1 MLFSFRILCVLV
13 FLAHATYTVAAEKVQ
28 HTSAHTIAAPKVIVG
43 DLKLSEDY
51 YKTFYGM
58 QAHSTIDTYVDEFEE
73 TLLVDVNGT
82 LLALYKV
89 VPSVEMPLK
98 KSQHPVVLFNT
109 EDLKD
114 ITDPL
119 ETAGFTV
126 EYFGEEE
133 GDDLY
138 IAFTKD
144 PAGNVVEIIS
154 KNAGATVI
162 SGSKL
167 NVDNRQQAEDFYSR
181 IFSVVPLMYFEKEG
195 DYDEVLMNFGAGP
208 FLALFESKTE
218 PPLPKSKF
226 PVVAITTTDYNQVI
240 ARLKLEGLP
249 TKELEPGNLMLANDP
264 SGNVIEIIRR

>member
-1 MLFSFRILCVLV
+1 MFSFKIFCGLIFLV
-13 FLAHATYTVAAEKVQ
+13 QATYTVAAETVP
-28 HTSAHTIAAPKVIVG
+28 HTSAHIITAPKVIVD

-58 QAHSTIDTYVDEFEE
+58 QAHSTIDDYVDEFEE

-82 LLALYKV
+82 QLALYKV

-109 EDLKD
+109 ENLKE
-114 ITDPL
+114 ITGPL
-119 ETAGFTV
+119 EAAGFAV
-126 EYFGEEE
+126 RYFGEEE

-154 KNAGATVI
+154 KNIGSTVI

-167 NVDNRQQAEDFYSR
+167 NVENRQQAEDFYAR
-181 IFSVVPLMYFEKEG
+181 VFSVVPLMYFEKKG
-195 DYDEVLMNFGAGP
+195 DYDEVLMDFGTGP

-218 PPLPKSKF
+218 APLAKSKF
-226 PVVAITTTDYNQVI
+226 PVVAITTTDYNAVI

-249 TKELEPGNLMLANDP
+249 TKELEPGKLILANDP